1 MAMTPELTFISVIL
15 GAVVALITI
24 VSTILGVGWKLG
36 KIASGIRLEIA
47 EIKGMM
53 GVSSERIAQ
62 LERRVESIEKTCHG
76 NAASCRRKAKT
87 R

>member
-1 MAMTPELTFISVIL
+1 
-15 GAVVALITI
+15 
-24 VSTILGVGWKLG
+24 
-36 KIASGIRLEIA
+36 
-47 EIKGMM
+47 MM

>member
-1 MAMTPELTFISVIL
+1 VNPELTFISVIL

-62 LERRVESIEKTCHG
+62 LERRVESIEKTCHS
-76 NAASCRRKAKT
+76 NAAPCRRKAKT

>member
-1 MAMTPELTFISVIL
+1 MEVTGEITLLVSVL
-15 GAVVALITI
+15 GGCVALITI

-36 KIASGIRLEIA
+36 QIASGIRLEVA
-47 EIKGMM
+47 ELKGMM

-62 LERRVESIEKTCHG
+62 IERRVLDIEASKSTT
-76 NAASCRRKAKT
+76 AAPCRRKQVK